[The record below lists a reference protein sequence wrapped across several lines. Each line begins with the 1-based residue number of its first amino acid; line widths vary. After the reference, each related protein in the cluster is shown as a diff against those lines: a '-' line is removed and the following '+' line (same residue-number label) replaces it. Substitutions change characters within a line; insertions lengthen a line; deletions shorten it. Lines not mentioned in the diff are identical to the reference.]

1 MVTHRLRRLTGMAI
15 ETDAGHRPGI
25 TPAITAGTTLGTIPG
40 MIPGTTDATAITA
53 IMAGILPGIMEVTIV
68 LGDIGDGTV
77 RDTTPVHTIVR
88 VVLAVSTPVVRHQQ
102 ELAATVV
109 STTAVAIATAR
120 SATVRI

>member
-1 MVTHRLRRLTGMAI
+1 MATI
-15 ETDAGHRPGI
+15 VRG
-25 TPAITAGTTLGTIPG
+25 AGTATMVP
-40 MIPGTTDATAITA
+40 TAIGVG
-53 IMAGILPGIMEVTIV
+53 M
-68 LGDIGDGTV
+68 V

>member
-1 MVTHRLRRLTGMAI
+1 M
-15 ETDAGHRPGI
+15 TDAGHRPGI

-53 IMAGILPGIMEVTIV
+53 IMAGILPGTTAATIV
-68 LGDIGDGTV
+68 PTAIGVGMV

-109 STTAVAIATAR
+109 STTAAAIAMVR
-120 SATVRI
+120 LATVRT